1 MPSPLPGKIESVLY
15 KEGDIVKKGQTIAIV
30 VAMKMEVKVVA
41 PFDLAIKSQVVFE
54 GDIVEE
60 GSLVA
65 TVAEKS

>member
-1 MPSPLPGKIESVLY
+1 MHLIIHWKY
-15 KEGDIVKKGQTIAIV
+15 VKKGQTIAIV

>member
-1 MPSPLPGKIESVLY
+1 
-15 KEGDIVKKGQTIAIV
+15 
-30 VAMKMEVKVVA
+30 MKMEVKVVA